1 MQKHPPVVIAE
12 SDYLVGRL
20 FIASLQAA
28 GQVAAIGE
36 DGEAVLKL
44 IEKHSPSVVV
54 VNMNLSRPNGL
65 ELLRSLYH
73 TNKDLKILSIT
84 SPGQSEMK
92 AAANAMGV
100 DGFLELPFAPAEFA
114 QRVKQIL
121 EA

>member
-1 MQKHPPVVIAE
+1 MAFP
-12 SDYLVGRL
+12 R
-20 FIASLQAA
+20 SLT
-28 GQVAAIGE
+28 V
-36 DGEAVLKL
+36 
-44 IEKHSPSVVV
+44 PSVVV
-54 VNMNLSRPNGL
+54 VNMNLNRPNGL
-65 ELLRSLYH
+65 ELLRALYH
-73 TNKDLKILSIT
+73 TNKGLKILSIT